1 MSKIIVIE
9 EDGAMRVLISEWLN
23 SEGHDVRSLLRHGGP
38 FDAAVDA
45 VVDVAVDLVVLDLP
59 HPRSRA
65 EETVRAV
72 HAVHNA
78 YPHSSII
85 GISTQVPRSLGSD
98 SDVARALGVS
108 RLLAKPCT
116 RDELLGAVAATLAE

>member
-23 SEGHDVRSLLRHGGP
+23 SEGHDVRSLMRHGGP
-38 FDAAVDA
+38 FDAALDA
-45 VVDVAVDLVVLDLP
+45 VIDVAVDLVVLDLP

-72 HAVHNA
+72 QAVHNA

-116 RDELLGAVAATLAE
+116 RDEMLGAVAATLAE

>member
-9 EDGAMRVLISEWLN
+9 EDGAMRVLISEWLA
-23 SEGHDVRSLLRHGGP
+23 SEGHEVRSLMRHGGP
-38 FDAAVDA
+38 FDAAADA
-45 VVDVAVDLVVLDLP
+45 TVDLVVLDLP
-59 HPRSRA
+59 HPRSRGGDTA
-65 EETVRAV
+65 RAV
-72 HAVHNA
+72 HAVHDA

-116 RDELLGAVAATLAE
+116 REELLDAVVATLAE